1 MSTKVSLYYDP
12 KIHLYQE
19 SFRDDSIYLS
29 VNEKGIDLKIE
40 FPLVDFIKMIQSID
54 LNSLKKQSNIT
65 DQEIESYCEKQVEK
79 RISLNNDICQM
90 FGYMIYGDCKE
101 SKEKQITNGI
111 KYHKDLREK
120 IKKIIEELG
129 YNKNNYY
136 FGLEDILD

>member
-1 MSTKVSLYYDP
+1 
-12 KIHLYQE
+12 
-19 SFRDDSIYLS
+19 
-29 VNEKGIDLKIE
+29 
-40 FPLVDFIKMIQSID
+40 
-54 LNSLKKQSNIT
+54 
-65 DQEIESYCEKQVEK
+65 
-79 RISLNNDICQM
+79 
-90 FGYMIYGDCKE
+90 MIYGDCKE